1 MLFVVT
7 LDVLFVVIN
16 FRSRTHAH
24 NHIALAAAA
33 MDSYFGVSSLH
44 QHRIDA
50 ELLYDQRAGLQM
62 SSSVEFGSK
71 APL

>member
-7 LDVLFVVIN
+7 LDVSFVVIN

-24 NHIALAAAA
+24 NHITLVAAA
-33 MDSYFGVSSLH
+33 MKSCFGVISLH

-50 ELLYDQRAGLQM
+50 ELLYDQRAGLQVP
-62 SSSVEFGSK
+62 SS
-71 APL
+71 A